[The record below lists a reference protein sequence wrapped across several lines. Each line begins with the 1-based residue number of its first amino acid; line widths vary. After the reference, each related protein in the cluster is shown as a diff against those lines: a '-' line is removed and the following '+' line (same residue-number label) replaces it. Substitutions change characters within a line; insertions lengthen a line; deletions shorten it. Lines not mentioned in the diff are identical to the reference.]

1 MQSHQAGTVRTGILG
16 GTFDPIHIGHL
27 ETALA
32 TLDALQLQR
41 VLLVPAHIPPH
52 RSTAPLAS
60 PFHRFAMT
68 VLATK
73 DHASLLPIDLELRSV
88 SPSYT
93 ARTLEQLMSGS
104 APGSQ
109 FFFIVGADAFAE
121 IDSWWR
127 YPEVLDLCH
136 FVVVSRPGHPATA
149 LPARLAA
156 LADRMLHV
164 TSGVIPSTDSAQP
177 RIFLLDVPTP
187 DVSSTDIRQ
196 RAARGASIDR
206 LTPDPVIAHIH
217 KHGLYRAAS
226 PAVDLQEPS

>member
-1 MQSHQAGTVRTGILG
+1 MTVRTGILG
-16 GTFDPIHIGHL
+16 GTFDPIHVGHL

-32 TLDALQLQR
+32 TLHAFRLQR

-52 RSTAPLAS
+52 RSTPPLAS

-68 VLATK
+68 VLATA

-93 ARTLEQLMSGS
+93 ARTLQQLMAGG

-121 IDSWWR
+121 IESWWR
-127 YPEVLDLCH
+127 YPQVVDLCH
-136 FVVVSRPGHPATA
+136 FVVVSRPGHSAPA
-149 LPARLAA
+149 LPARLPA
-156 LADRMLHV
+156 LADRMLHM
-164 TSGVIPSTDSAQP
+164 TSGVISSADSAQP

-187 DVSSTDIRQ
+187 DVSSTDIRR
-196 RAARGASIDR
+196 RAAGGAALDG
-206 LTPDPVIAHIH
+206 LTPDSVIAHIH
-217 KHGLYRAAS
+217 KHGLYRTAN
-226 PAVDLQEPS
+226 PATDLLEPS